1 MYSLVRLNSAIV
13 ILLCHFGVSAQPWF
27 ELPNFMGDARHR
39 ATSFSVG
46 NKGYMGLGHI
56 NSVVDILYDDI
67 WEFDPA
73 SNAWS
78 QKASFPLGP
87 AYHSTAFVIGE
98 KAYVGTGRI
107 TGGAYSKKF
116 YEFDPQQNLWT
127 PIADFPGTA
136 RRGAVA
142 FTINGNGYV
151 GTGQTNAGYSSD
163 FYCYNPSSNTWTPIV
178 PFPGPARTSSVAFA
192 IGSTGYVGTGSTNSG
207 STNDFYAFDPTNN
220 QWQVKA
226 NVGPTARQEAMG
238 FALNG
243 KGYIGTGDDFSSGN
257 NYGDVWEFDPTNNTW
272 VQIQD
277 FAGTARRYLTAFTI
291 GSRAYAGTGTNG
303 TNFKDFWMFDQVLTT
318 LTSDM
323 KQVNFTCYP
332 NPVSDV
338 LTIDFNQVPEYIDLK
353 ELTYALMD
361 FSGKIVKTGAF
372 SDGLIQFDCSA
383 LQKGNYNVQIS
394 HLNKSSILQKIVV
407 L

>member
-1 MYSLVRLNSAIV
+1 MFLYPRRNFLILLV
-13 ILLCHFGVSAQPWF
+13 LCHFGVSAQPWF

-73 SNAWS
+73 SNAWT

-87 AYHSTAFVIGE
+87 AYHSTAFVIE
-98 KAYVGTGRI
+98 DKAYVGTGRI
-107 TGGAYSKKF
+107 TGGTYSKKF

-127 PIADFPGTA
+127 PIADLPGNA

-142 FTINGNGYV
+142 FTINGKGYV
-151 GTGQTNAGYSSD
+151 GTGQTTAGYASD
-163 FYCYNPSSNTWTPIV
+163 FYCYNPSSNSWTPIV
-178 PFPGPARTSSVAFA
+178 PLPGAARTSSVAFS
-192 IGSTGYVGTGSTNSG
+192 IGSIGYVGTGSTSSG
-207 STNDFYAFDPTNN
+207 STNDFYAYDPANN

-226 NVGPTARQEAMG
+226 NVGPTSRQEAMG

-243 KGYIGTGDDFSSGN
+243 KGYIGTGDDYSSGN
-257 NYGDVWEFDPTNNTW
+257 NYGDVWEYDPLTNIW

-291 GSRAYAGTGTNG
+291 GTRAYAGTGTNG
-303 TNFKDFWMFDQVLTT
+303 TNFKDFWMFDQVLSTIYSQ
-318 LTSDM
+318 LN
-323 KQVNFTCYP
+323 QVDINCYP
-332 NPVSDV
+332 NPVNDI
-338 LTIDFNQVPEYIDLK
+338 LTIGFNDLPEFIDLK
-353 ELTYALMD
+353 DLTFDLADMN
-361 FSGKIVKTGAF
+361 GKIISTAAF
-372 SDGLIQFDCSA
+372 AEGSIQFDCSA
-383 LQKGNYNVQIS
+383 LPSGNYTLKIT
-394 HLNKSSILQKIVV
+394 HLNQSIIMQKIMV